1 MPGVS
6 VDRFEN
12 LYSDPI
18 SLFNIIQILMS
29 IATRTSSSFI
39 TTLSGINC
47 GLSNLGCWSK
57 RNLFTS
63 SKKSFQSSTLVGGSP
78 LTFVVVFDLVHF
90 EEYVTG
96 GGIHDN
102 ASSKLR
108 TGNEYVLI
116 LRRQMT
122 KNYILYQTLTWQFY
136 DDVDMSLS
144 WFLRPVV
151 SYISCCKK

>member
-29 IATRTSSSFI
+29 IATRTSSSFS
-39 TTLSGINC
+39 TSLSGIHC
-47 GLSNLGCWSK
+47 GLSNFGCWSK
-57 RNLFTS
+57 RYLFTS
-63 SKKSFQSSTLVGGSP
+63 SKKSPHSCTLASGSP
-78 LTFVVVFDLVHF
+78 LALVVVFDFLQSG
-90 EEYVTG
+90 EYMMG

-102 ASSKLR
+102 ASSKLS

-122 KNYILYQTLTWQFY
+122 KNYI
-136 DDVDMSLS
+136 
-144 WFLRPVV
+144 
-151 SYISCCKK
+151 